1 MSGLYFNP
9 TGTITNNPG
18 GGAGSIQFNDSGSFG
33 GFNVSGD
40 GTLDTSTGVLTI
52 SKIGGVPVS
61 SNYVAKTGT
70 YTAGASDFVINCT
83 ANTFTVTL
91 PTAVGIAG
99 KQYCVKNTGSGVIT
113 VDADGAETIDGQANK
128 ILSVQYESV
137 WVISTGANWI
147 II

>member
-40 GTLDTSTGVLTI
+40 GSLVTSTGVLTI

-61 SNYVAKTGT
+61 SSYIAKTGT
-70 YTAGASDFVINCT
+70 YTAGASDFCINCT

-91 PTAVGIAG
+91 PTAVGISG
-99 KQYCVKNTGSGVIT
+99 KQYCVKNSGTGVIT
-113 VDADGAETIDGQANK
+113 VAADGAETIDGAATK
-128 ILSVQYESV
+128 ILAAQYESV
-137 WVISTGANWI
+137 LVISTGANWI